1 MKVLVCLKLQV
12 VSILLSCWLILSVAG
27 VNSVFAQQPTDEP
40 GVTINSPEQ
49 GQQVPA
55 GQLTISGTSTDNPT
69 TDCQVSV
76 DVNDIKPLQN
86 ATATGP
92 GGVNDYSTWQF
103 TYTEDYQLIKEG
115 VNELTSKL
123 SCISDPPNIARY
135 YSVNVIGVAARNQT
149 LQPMQTSNNT
159 ITAANNQTLQPTH
172 TANNTAPL
180 LYPMPSVNDNQS
192 KTMTKTFTI
201 SETGIAN
208 TNPIKTTVADTNTC
222 NKNLLISDIISFGD
236 DGEGHDAIE
245 TNILDD
251 NLNTRWSAE
260 TVGSWI
266 QTDLGIKNVV
276 CSLDIAWYK
285 GNTRSY
291 NFVISLSTDGTTYTN
306 VYEGTSSGK
315 TLSSERYN
323 FKENTARYV
332 KITINGNNEDGNEN
346 WGAITEIDI
355 NGSAETDK
363 KVSSSNTV
371 ILSIG
376 GTYEH
381 SGNYLPLSHEKLEMD
396 PSKLEGTVAIYNST
410 TNKMIE
416 EYDLAPIYVRV
427 TDLFKTLTITTSLDH
442 PIITGSVNATLKF
455 ISPIDFQN
463 GGNYSSNTIT
473 ADGRNVLVAK
483 VDNKIYD
490 TKRTAIGRI
499 VIDPSS

>member
-1 MKVLVCLKLQV
+1 MSKKIAFGKVGFAIIY
-12 VSILLSCWLILSVAG
+12 ILFNILPFLT
-27 VNSVFAQQPTDEP
+27 NTYAQTPNLLGIRISSHTTD
-40 GVTINSPEQ
+40 
-49 GQQVPA
+49 QQVPV

-381 SGNYLPLSHEKLEMD
+381 SSNYLPLSHEKLEMD

-463 GGNYSSNTIT
+463 GGNYSSNTTT
-473 ADGRNVLVAK
+473 ADGGNVLIAK

>member
-1 MKVLVCLKLQV
+1 MCLKLQV

-27 VNSVFAQQPTDEP
+27 VNSVYAQEAADEP
-40 GVTINSPEQ
+40 GITISSPEQ
-49 GQQVPA
+49 GQQVPV

-76 DVNDIKPLQN
+76 DVNDVKPLQN

-103 TYTEDYQLIKEG
+103 TYTEDYQLIQEG

-123 SCISDPPNIARY
+123 SCLSNPTNIARY
-135 YSVNVIGVAARNQT
+135 YSVNVIGVV
-149 LQPMQTSNNT
+149 
-159 ITAANNQTLQPTH
+159 ANNQTLQPIQA
-172 TANNTAPL
+172 ANNTAPL
-180 LYPMPSVNDNQS
+180 LYPIPSVTDNQS
-192 KTMTKTFTI
+192 KTMTKTITI
-201 SETGIAN
+201 SETGIAD
-208 TNPIKTTVADTNTC
+208 TDPITMTIADANTC
-222 NKNLLISDIISFGD
+222 NKNLMISDIISFGD
-236 DGEGHDAIE
+236 DDEGHDAIE
-245 TNILDD
+245 TNVLDN

-266 QTDLGIKNVV
+266 QTDLGVKNVV

-291 NFVISLSTDGTTYTN
+291 NFIISLSTDGTTYTN
-306 VYEGTSSGK
+306 VYEGTSTGK

-346 WGAITEIDI
+346 WGAITELGIK
-355 NGSAETDK
+355 GSTETDK
-363 KVSSSNTV
+363 KVSSPNTV
-371 ILSIG
+371 TLSIR

-381 SGNYLPLSHEKLEMD
+381 NSSYFPLSHEEVELD
-396 PSKLEGTVAIYNST
+396 PSKLEGTVAIYNSS
-410 TNKMIE
+410 TNEMIE
-416 EYDLAPIYVRV
+416 EYDLAPIEVRV

-442 PIITGSVNATLKF
+442 PIITGGVNATLRF
-455 ISPIDFQN
+455 MSPIDFQN
-463 GGNYSSNTIT
+463 GGNYSSNTT
-473 ADGRNVLVAK
+473 TTTTTTNDGNVLIAK

-490 TKRTAIGRI
+490 TKRTATGRI
-499 VIDPSS
+499 VIDPSG

>member
-12 VSILLSCWLILSVAG
+12 VSVLLSCWLILSVAG
-27 VNSVFAQQPTDEP
+27 VNSVFAQEAADEP
-40 GVTINSPEQ
+40 GVTISSPEQ
-49 GQQVPA
+49 GQQVPV

-76 DVNDIKPLQN
+76 DVNDIEPLQN

-103 TYTEDYQLIKEG
+103 TYTEDYQLIEEG

-123 SCISDPPNIARY
+123 TCISNPPNIARY
-135 YSVNVIGVAARNQT
+135 YSVNVIGVAA
-149 LQPMQTSNNT
+149 
-159 ITAANNQTLQPTH
+159 NNQTLQPIQ

-180 LYPMPSVNDNQS
+180 LSPMPSANDNQS

-208 TNPIKTTVADTNTC
+208 SNPITMTVGEANTC
-222 NKNLLISDIISFGD
+222 NKDLIISDIISFGD
-236 DGEGHDAIE
+236 DGEGQDAIE
-245 TNILDD
+245 TNILDN
-251 NLNTRWSAE
+251 NLNTRWSSE

-266 QTDLGIKNVV
+266 QTDLGGKNVV

-291 NFVISLSTDGTTYTN
+291 NFIISLSTDGTTYTN
-306 VYEGTSSGK
+306 VYEGASTGK

-363 KVSSSNTV
+363 IVSSPNTV

-381 SGNYLPLSHEKLEMD
+381 NSSYLPLSYEELAMD

-410 TNKMIE
+410 INKITE
-416 EYDLAPIYVRV
+416 EYDLAPIDVRV

-442 PIITGSVNATLKF
+442 PIITGGVNATLKF
-455 ISPIDFQN
+455 MSPIDFQN
-463 GGNYSSNTIT
+463 GGNYSSNTT
-473 ADGRNVLVAK
+473 TTNDGNILIAK

-499 VIDPSS
+499 VIDPSG

>member
-12 VSILLSCWLILSVAG
+12 VSVLLSCWLILSVAG
-27 VNSVFAQQPTDEP
+27 VNSVFAQEAADEP
-40 GVTINSPEQ
+40 GITISSPEQ
-49 GQQVPA
+49 GQQVPV

-76 DVNDIKPLQN
+76 DVNDVKPLQN

-103 TYTEDYQLIKEG
+103 TYTEDYQLMEEG

-123 SCISDPPNIARY
+123 TCISNPPNIARY
-135 YSVNVIGVAARNQT
+135 YSVNVIGVAA
-149 LQPMQTSNNT
+149 
-159 ITAANNQTLQPTH
+159 NNQTLQPIQ

-180 LYPMPSVNDNQS
+180 LYPMPSANDNQS

-208 TNPIKTTVADTNTC
+208 SNPITMTVGEANTC
-222 NKNLLISDIISFGD
+222 NKNLIISDIISFGD
-236 DGEGHDAIE
+236 DGEGQDAIE
-245 TNILDD
+245 TNILDN
-251 NLNTRWSAE
+251 NLNTRWSSE

-266 QTDLGIKNVV
+266 QTDLGGKNVV

-291 NFVISLSTDGTTYTN
+291 NFIISLSTDGTTYTN
-306 VYEGTSSGK
+306 VYEGTSTGK

-363 KVSSSNTV
+363 IVSSPNTV

-381 SGNYLPLSHEKLEMD
+381 NSSYLPLSHEELAMD

-416 EYDLAPIYVRV
+416 EYDLAPIDVRV

-442 PIITGSVNATLKF
+442 PIITGGVNATLKF

-463 GGNYSSNTIT
+463 GGNYSSSNTT
-473 ADGRNVLVAK
+473 TTNDGNVLIAK

-499 VIDPSS
+499 VIDPSG

>member
-1 MKVLVCLKLQV
+1 MSKKIAFGIVGFAIIY
-12 VSILLSCWLILSVAG
+12 ILFNILPFLT
-27 VNSVFAQQPTDEP
+27 NTYAQTPNLLGIRISSHT
-40 GVTINSPEQ
+40 T
-49 GQQVPA
+49 GQQVPV

-123 SCISDPPNIARY
+123 SCINNPPNIARY
-135 YSVNVIGVAARNQT
+135 YSVNVIGVAGRNQT
-149 LQPMQTSNNT
+149 LQPIQTSNNT

-381 SGNYLPLSHEKLEMD
+381 SSNYLPLSHEKLEMD

-463 GGNYSSNTIT
+463 GGNYSSNTTT
-473 ADGRNVLVAK
+473 ADGGNVLIAK